1 MGVDGGGL
9 QIIDV
14 CMDGWMD
21 EGGLQVIDDIE
32 VIILLYSTSS
42 PVVVVALIMVFVI
55 HTILHL

>member
-9 QIIDV
+9 QIIDGW
-14 CMDGWMD
+14 MDGWMD

-32 VIILLYSTSS
+32 VMILLYSTSS